1 MYAILQHGGHQY
13 RVAEGDHLVVDRL
26 PAQVGEVVG
35 LEPVLLLSDGDGVR
49 VAAPELVGVRV
60 AATVVGHHRGRKL
73 RVFTY
78 KPKKRHR
85 RTLGFR
91 AELTELVVE
100 RVLAR
105 GEPLPEAVPAEEAGP
120 EVAAADQVEDTLA
133 GPAARPAAR
142 RGRGGRTA
150 PGREP
155 GAGAATAPAAAPS
168 SLREAWGQGE
178 APGRPAPAG
187 EPAAD
192 EEAAP
197 AQEAEPEATGETEPE
212 AAQEAEPEATQE
224 TAPEAAREA
233 EPGATHQARK
243 PRASAGRGRAAAPTG
258 EPGTV
263 STDTAASE
271 EPPAPARPPRRR
283 AQRRDQGG
291 EEAG

>member
-26 PAQVGEVVG
+26 PAEVGAVVG

-49 VAAPELVGVRV
+49 VAAPELEGVRV

-105 GEPLPEAVPAEEAGP
+105 GEPLPEAVRAEESGP
-120 EVAAADQVEDTLA
+120 EVAAADQVPDTVA
-133 GPAARPAAR
+133 GPAARPAAH
-142 RGRGGRTA
+142 RGRAGRTA
-150 PGREP
+150 PDREP
-155 GAGAATAPAAAPS
+155 GAGAATTPAAAPS

-187 EPAAD
+187 EPAA
-192 EEAAP
+192 E
-197 AQEAEPEATGETEPE
+197 QETEPQAE
-212 AAQEAEPEATQE
+212 QETEPQAMQEADLEATP
-224 TAPEAAREA
+224 APEAEA
-233 EPGATHQARK
+233 EAGPEAPK
-243 PRASAGRGRAAAPTG
+243 PRAPAGRGRAAPPG
-258 EPGTV
+258 EPDTV
-263 STDTAASE
+263 SADTSASE